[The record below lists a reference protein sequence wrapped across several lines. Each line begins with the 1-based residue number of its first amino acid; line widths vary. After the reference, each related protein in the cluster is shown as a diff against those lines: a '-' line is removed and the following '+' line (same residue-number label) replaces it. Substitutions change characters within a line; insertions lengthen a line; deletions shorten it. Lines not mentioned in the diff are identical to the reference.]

1 MPCGDSCPRVGF
13 ERQRSLLESINE
25 VSVYDGRPHNG
36 ASLDEPFTADAFCA
50 AFSGDIRAMT
60 VPSRARVLVVEDDEA
75 SRAALV
81 ELLTADGYRVE
92 AAADGEAAIATI
104 DRAAPDLVLLDVGL
118 PGIDGFG
125 VCRRIKQ
132 RPATRLIPVVLV
144 TGMNERDHRIAG
156 IHAGADDFLTKPIN
170 VEELQA
176 RVASLL
182 RLKRYTDELDSA
194 DSVILSL
201 AMTVEARDAY
211 TEGHCQR
218 LATYAT
224 ALGRALG
231 LGEEDLG
238 ALHRGGYLHD
248 VGKIAIPDVILQ
260 KPTKLTD
267 AEFELIKQ
275 HPVIG
280 ETLCGDLRSLAAV
293 RPIVRHHHELR
304 NGRGY
309 PDGLRDD
316 EIPLLAQ
323 IVGIVDTYDAITT
336 TRPYRSALPAEHA
349 YTELR
354 QDAANGLRRF
364 DLVDTFVR
372 LGTHDITEFRRSSA
386 AVTPKP
392 AVRY

>member
-1 MPCGDSCPRVGF
+1 
-13 ERQRSLLESINE
+13 LLENINE
-25 VSVYDGRPHNG
+25 ISVCDGRPEN
-36 ASLDEPFTADAFCA
+36 AAFVDEPFTAAAFCA
-50 AFSGDIRAMT
+50 TVWGDDVGAAT
-60 VPSRARVLVVEDDEA
+60 AHSQATVLVVEDYGA
-75 SRAALV
+75 NLAVLV
-81 ELLTADGYRVE
+81 ELLTAEGYRVE
-92 AAADGEAAIATI
+92 TAADGEAAIQTI

-118 PGIDGFG
+118 PGIDGFE

-144 TGMNERDHRIAG
+144 TGMNDREHRIAG
-156 IHAGADDFLTKPIN
+156 INAGADDFLTKPIN

-218 LATYAT
+218 LATYAI
-224 ALGRALG
+224 ALGRAIG
-231 LGEEDLG
+231 LGEEDLA

-248 VGKIAIPDVILQ
+248 VGKIGIPDTILQ
-260 KPTKLTD
+260 KPTKLTE
-267 AEFELIKQ
+267 AEFAVIKQ

-280 ETLCGDLRSLAAV
+280 EKLCGDLRSLAAV

-304 NGRGY
+304 DGSGY

-349 YTELR
+349 HAELR
-354 QDAANGLRRF
+354 QDAANGLRRS
-364 DLVDTFVR
+364 DLVETFVQLTALPLLSR
-372 LGTHDITEFRRSSA
+372 AS
-386 AVTPKP
+386 
-392 AVRY
+392 